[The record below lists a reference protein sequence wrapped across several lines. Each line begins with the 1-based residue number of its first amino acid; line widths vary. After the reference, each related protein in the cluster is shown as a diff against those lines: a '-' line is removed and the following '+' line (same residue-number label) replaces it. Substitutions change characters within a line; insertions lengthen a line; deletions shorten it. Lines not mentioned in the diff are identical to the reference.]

1 MHIQA
6 DSAPNC
12 LLRPRH
18 LFPPPVHPP
27 PGPLHPD
34 HTGAQGCDLRG
45 WLGSD
50 LRTSQAQGLV
60 DGNDG
65 NRSWTQREYPHALE
79 AMDTGRIGFNFT
91 PGDARRRCSGAR
103 LGAGPASGTLSMRRD
118 AVVRR
123 CPADTARIAAIGT
136 ALIGQ
141 IQRMNQAA
149 EAMEEGTAVIVAQG
163 AEAARAQHG
172 FTQRPCPPTFVPEV
186 ADWFSA
192 NVPETL

>member
-1 MHIQA
+1 
-6 DSAPNC
+6 
-12 LLRPRH
+12 
-18 LFPPPVHPP
+18 
-27 PGPLHPD
+27 
-34 HTGAQGCDLRG
+34 
-45 WLGSD
+45 
-50 LRTSQAQGLV
+50 
-60 DGNDG
+60 
-65 NRSWTQREYPHALE
+65 
-79 AMDTGRIGFNFT
+79 
-91 PGDARRRCSGAR
+91 
-103 LGAGPASGTLSMRRD
+103 MRRD